1 MHSLEIIRSMHFIP
15 FQKIENNFQN
25 YKVWSPNIFQ
35 YRNHVERLNQYF
47 KFEDKKIFCASTNL
61 LYNSLSIYMYMCVS
75 MNVYI
80 CIYTRARTYKHQIYM
95 FSYTLIR

>member
-47 KFEDKKIFCASTNL
+47 KFEDKKYFVLQLTRCIT
-61 LYNSLSIYMYMCVS
+61 LSIYMYMCVR

-80 CIYTRARTYKHQIYM
+80 CIYTRARTYKHQIYL